1 MPCNTVKT
9 PIATTIVCSGRRP
22 MPRCS
27 APRCSTRGTRLCDY
41 STPTGSC
48 DKPLCVEHSRQV
60 ARGVDHCL
68 DHPVVQGELGLAER
82 TKPLSPSTAA
92 RRREV
97 QTLRDS
103 RLTE

>member
-68 DHPVVQGELGLAER
+68 DHPEAQVTLAVAER
-82 TKPLSPSTAA
+82 KPLPQAGRPRGRDVEEIS
-92 RRREV
+92 
-97 QTLRDS
+97 DS
-103 RLTE
+103 RLNT